1 MTELDARTKV
11 VDIAVSHLGQKEY
24 DGTHRAIIDRYNSQ
38 AVLPRGYR
46 VAYTDAWCATFV
58 SSVAIE
64 AGFETIMPTECSCPQ
79 MVALY
84 KAMGCW
90 VENDAYDPK
99 PGDIIMYDW
108 QDSGVGDNQGT
119 PDHVGIV
126 VSANDDSG
134 MKIIEG
140 NINNAVGYRYIP
152 INSRYIRGYC
162 VPDYSNIC
170 DNADEKGKVGETEM
184 YQKIYDVPDWAR
196 STVEKLVNRGL
207 LLGDGGG
214 NLNLSDDMVRILV
227 ILDRAGSFG
236 Q

>member
-1 MTELDARTKV
+1 MTELDAREKV
-11 VDIAVSHLGQKEY
+11 VDIAVSHLGQKES

-46 VAYTDAWCATFV
+46 VKYTDAWCATFV
-58 SSVAIE
+58 SAVALE

-84 KAMGCW
+84 KALGCW
-90 VENDAYDPK
+90 VENDAYVPK
-99 PGDIIMYDW
+99 HGDIIMYDW
-108 QDSGVGDNQGT
+108 QDSGFGDNNGT

-126 VSANDDSG
+126 VYSSGSG

-140 NINNAVGYRYIP
+140 NINNAVGYRSIP
-152 INSRYIRGYC
+152 VNSRYIRGYC
-162 VPDYSNIC
+162 VPDYEMVS
-170 DNADEKGKVGETEM
+170 DDVEWKGVDAM
-184 YQKIYDVPDWAR
+184 YQKIENVPDWAR
-196 STVEKLVNRGL
+196 ATVEKLMAKGL
-207 LLGDGGG
+207 LIGDENG
-214 NLNLSDDMVRILV
+214 NLNLSQDMTRILV

>member
-1 MTELDARTKV
+1 MTELDARAKV
-11 VDIAVSHLGQKEY
+11 VDIAVSHLGKNES

-46 VAYTDAWCATFV
+46 VKYTDAWCATFV
-58 SSVAIE
+58 SAVALE

-84 KAMGCW
+84 KALGCW
-90 VENDAYDPK
+90 VENDAYVPK

-108 QDSGVGDNQGT
+108 QDSGFGDNNGT

-126 VSANDDSG
+126 VSSSDSG

-140 NINNAVGYRYIP
+140 NLNNAVGYRSIP
-152 INSRYIRGYC
+152 VNSRYIRGYC
-162 VPDYSNIC
+162 VPDYANVS
-170 DNADEKGKVGETEM
+170 DDVEWKGVDAM
-184 YQKIYDVPDWAR
+184 YQKIENVPDWAR
-196 STVEKLVNRGL
+196 ATVEKLMANGL
-207 LLGDGGG
+207 LIGDENG
-214 NLNLSDDMVRILV
+214 NLNLSQDMTRILV

>member
-1 MTELDARTKV
+1 MTELDAREKV
-11 VDIAVSHLGQKEY
+11 VDIAVSHLGQKES
-24 DGTHRAIIDRYNSQ
+24 DGTHRAIIDRYNAQ

-64 AGFETIMPTECSCPQ
+64 AGFEKIMPTECSCPQ

-84 KAMGCW
+84 KALGCW
-90 VENDAYDPK
+90 VENDAYAPK

-108 QDSGVGDNQGT
+108 QDSGSGDNQGT

-126 VSANDDSG
+126 VSANDSWI
-134 MKIIEG
+134 KVIEG
-140 NINNAVGYRYIP
+140 NINNAVGYRSIP
-152 INSRYIRGYC
+152 VNSRYIRGYC

-170 DNADEKGKVGETEM
+170 DDADEKGGTAM
-184 YQKIYDVPDWAR
+184 YQKIENVPDWAR
-196 STVEKLVNRGL
+196 ATVEKLVARGL
-207 LLGDGGG
+207 LLGDAEG
-214 NLNLSDDMVRILV
+214 NLNLTGDMVRILV

>member
-1 MTELDARTKV
+1 MTELDAREKV
-11 VDIAVSHLGQKEY
+11 VDISVSHLWENES

-46 VAYTDAWCATFV
+46 VKYTDAWCATFV
-58 SSVAIE
+58 SAVALE
-64 AGFETIMPTECSCPQ
+64 AGFEKIMPTECSCPQ

-84 KAMGCW
+84 KSLGCW
-90 VENDAYDPK
+90 VENDEYSPK

-108 QDSGVGDNQGT
+108 QDSGSGDNHGT

-126 VSANDDSG
+126 VSSSDSG

-152 INSRYIRGYC
+152 VNSRYIRGYC
-162 VPDYSNIC
+162 VPDYANVSDDVVVEGC
-170 DNADEKGKVGETEM
+170 DTM
-184 YQKIYDVPDWAR
+184 YQKMDNVPDWAVD
-196 STVEKLVNRGL
+196 TVKKLVNRGIL
-207 LLGDGGG
+207 RGDENG
-214 NLNLSDDMVRILV
+214 NLNLTSDMVRILV